1 MREFLST
8 QRGSA
13 VRVDEQL
20 EQAAQSLT
28 ALLKCKS
35 CSFYAS
41 DSEELVLEIE
51 LNGGYWVH

>member
-8 QRGSA
+8 QTGSA
-13 VRVDEQL
+13 IRVDEQL

-28 ALLKCKS
+28 ALLRCKS

-41 DSEELVLEIE
+41 DCEELVLEIE
-51 LNGGYWVH
+51 LTGSSWVH